1 MKILVLGDIVGR
13 PGRNFLSQYLQS
25 YIEQEEDLVL
35 NIGAIKPI
43 ICSFGPETSKTLSE
57 NELTVELECANPSI
71 EDMTSRL
78 VKYFS

>member
-13 PGRNFLSQYLQS
+13 PGRNFLSHYLQS
-25 YIEQEEDLVL
+25 YIEQEDDLVL
-35 NIGAIKPI
+35 DQEAIKPI